1 MFPPELFAFSF
12 YSFTHR
18 LYSGKYSASVSCFSQ
33 QIVPFSNFG
42 LLSEERKTSRLED
55 MQKML
60 KTDHSFFSLT
70 NAEKNEARLICNTVV
85 VKSLPSGKRQIMH
98 HGKKFLNGNM
108 DFHST
113 KKKCSFM
120 WMDDKLQ
127 RKKKCG
133 RMPLNA
139 SLVSFPQCN
148 MKCASVA
155 GWVYNFR
162 IFTMNLPWKI
172 FSSFRFPRYF

>member
-1 MFPPELFAFSF
+1 MLLPANCSIFKLWPAL
-12 YSFTHR
+12 R
-18 LYSGKYSASVSCFSQ
+18 GKK
-33 QIVPFSNFG
+33 N
-42 LLSEERKTSRLED
+42 LSLRRYAKDGED
-55 MQKML
+55 RSL
-60 KTDHSFFSLT
+60 FFSLS

-85 VKSLPSGKRQIMH
+85 VKSLPFGKRQIMH